1 MPAMS
6 RPPTVPSADSET
18 AAASSASS
26 SLSTLPASAH
36 PAEQAGNAT
45 TTGQARPTRLWA
57 TIGLVL
63 GVFLAAL
70 ESSVV
75 ATAMPSV
82 IRDLGGQHL
91 YALPFAV
98 FLLTS
103 TVSSPLWGRASDLLG
118 RKRLYLAGVALFLI
132 GSALSGAATSMAF
145 LVIARAI
152 QGLGAGAVMPL
163 TLTSVGEM
171 YSLQERP
178 RVQAF
183 ISGVWGVSALLGPL
197 LGGVL
202 AEHASWRWVFLVNL
216 PFGIPAMLIVW
227 KYLKETVTPQSGR
240 LQIDWLGALL
250 FTLGSGLLVWGL
262 SLSIWWQVGL
272 GLLVLGAA
280 VLVELRHPAPL
291 LPMKSLALKLPNVG
305 LWTNLLG
312 GAAYFGVIAYLPLY
326 AQNVSGNATAGGLI
340 LTPMLLG
347 WVMASIL
354 CTRLMRV
361 MGLTRQ
367 TQLGFVVLPVVFVL
381 MAVFAHAPLIVIS
394 VLGFFVGVGMGFAM
408 VSVLLAVQSAT
419 PRAELGATTSA
430 MLFARQ
436 MGGALGTAGM
446 GLLIGTSAISQGGE
460 ALIVGLQRAFILSVV
475 LVAVGLVLAL
485 SLRGGGL
492 RGGGLPAAVT
502 RPPGTDTDG

>member
-1 MPAMS
+1 MS
-6 RPPTVPSADSET
+6 LSAPSA
-18 AAASSASS
+18 
-26 SLSTLPASAH
+26 
-36 PAEQAGNAT
+36 
-45 TTGQARPTRLWA
+45 ARPTRLWA
-57 TIGLVL
+57 TTGLVL

-103 TVSSPLWGRASDLLG
+103 TVSSPLWGRASDLFG
-118 RKRLYLAGVALFLI
+118 RKRLYLAGVTIFLL
-132 GSALSGAATSMAF
+132 GSALCGAANSMAF
-145 LVIARAI
+145 LVAARAL

-171 YSLQERP
+171 YTLQERP

-227 KYLKETVTPQSGR
+227 KYLQETVQRKAGR
-240 LQIDWLGALL
+240 VVIDWLGALL

-262 SLSIWWQVGL
+262 SLSVWWQVGA
-272 GLLVLGAA
+272 GLAVLLAA
-280 VLVELRHPAPL
+280 VAVELRHPAPL
-291 LPMKSLALKLPNVG
+291 LPMKALAQRLPNVG
-305 LWTNLLG
+305 LWNNMLG

-326 AQNVSGNATAGGLI
+326 AQNVSGSATAGGLI

-347 WVMASIL
+347 WVLASII
-354 CTRLMRV
+354 CTRLMKV

-367 TQLGFVVLPVVFVL
+367 TQLGFVVLPVVFAL

-408 VSVLLAVQSAT
+408 VSLLLAVQAAS
-419 PRAELGATTSA
+419 PREELGATTSA

-446 GLLIGTSAISQGGE
+446 GLLIGSSAISAGGA
-460 ALIVGLQRAFILSVV
+460 ALIGGLQRVFVLSAV
-475 LVAVGLVLAL
+475 LVAIGLLL
-485 SLRGGGL
+485 SLGL
-492 RGGGLPAAVT
+492 KNVKVPSLTPAGRAVS
-502 RPPGTDTDG
+502 DLEA

>member
-1 MPAMS
+1 VSLSA
-6 RPPTVPSADSET
+6 PSA
-18 AAASSASS
+18 
-26 SLSTLPASAH
+26 
-36 PAEQAGNAT
+36 
-45 TTGQARPTRLWA
+45 ARPTRLWA
-57 TIGLVL
+57 TTGLVL

-103 TVSSPLWGRASDLLG
+103 TVSSPLWGRASDLFG
-118 RKRLYLAGVALFLI
+118 RKRLYLAGVTIFLL
-132 GSALSGAATSMAF
+132 GSALCGAANSMAF
-145 LVIARAI
+145 LVAARAL

-171 YSLQERP
+171 YTLQERP

-227 KYLKETVTPQSGR
+227 KYLQETVQRKAGR
-240 LQIDWLGALL
+240 VMIDWMGALL

-262 SLSIWWQVGL
+262 SLSVWWQVGAGL
-272 GLLVLGAA
+272 GVLLAA
-280 VLVELRHPAPL
+280 VAVELRHPAPL
-291 LPMKSLALKLPNVG
+291 LPMKALAQRLPNVG
-305 LWTNLLG
+305 LWNNMLG

-326 AQNVSGNATAGGLI
+326 AQNVSGSATAGGLI

-347 WVMASIL
+347 WVLASII
-354 CTRLMRV
+354 CTRLMKV

-367 TQLGFVVLPVVFVL
+367 TQLGFVVLPVVFAL

-408 VSVLLAVQSAT
+408 VSLLLAVQAAS
-419 PRAELGATTSA
+419 PREELGATTSA

-446 GLLIGTSAISQGGE
+446 GLLIGSSAISAGGA
-460 ALIVGLQRAFILSVV
+460 ALIGGLQRVFVLSAV
-475 LVAVGLVLAL
+475 LVAIGLLL
-485 SLRGGGL
+485 SLGL
-492 RGGGLPAAVT
+492 KNVKLPSLTPAGRAVS
-502 RPPGTDTDG
+502 DLEA

>member
-1 MPAMS
+1 M
-6 RPPTVPSADSET
+6 
-18 AAASSASS
+18 
-26 SLSTLPASAH
+26 SLSVPAA
-36 PAEQAGNAT
+36 
-45 TTGQARPTRLWA
+45 ARPTRLWA
-57 TIGLVL
+57 TTGLVL

-103 TVSSPLWGRASDLLG
+103 TVSSPLWGRASDLFG
-118 RKRLYLAGVALFLI
+118 RKRLYLAGVTIFLL
-132 GSALSGAATSMAF
+132 GSALCGAANSMAF
-145 LVIARAI
+145 LVAARAL

-171 YSLQERP
+171 YTLQERP

-227 KYLKETVTPQSGR
+227 KHLPETVVRKAGR
-240 LQIDWLGALL
+240 VVIDWMGALL

-262 SLSIWWQVGL
+262 SLSVWWQVGA
-272 GLLVLGAA
+272 GLAVLLAA
-280 VLVELRHPAPL
+280 VAVELRHPAPL
-291 LPMKSLALKLPNVG
+291 LPMKALAQRLPNVG
-305 LWTNLLG
+305 LWNNMLG

-326 AQNVSGNATAGGLI
+326 AQNVSAAGGQGSATAGGLI

-347 WVMASIL
+347 WVLASII
-354 CTRLMRV
+354 CTRLMKV

-367 TQLGFVVLPVVFVL
+367 TQLGFVVLPVVFAL

-408 VSVLLAVQSAT
+408 VSLLLAVQAAS
-419 PRAELGATTSA
+419 PREELGATTSA

-446 GLLIGTSAISQGGE
+446 GLLIGSSAISAGGA
-460 ALIVGLQRAFILSVV
+460 ALIGGLQRVFVLSAV
-475 LVAVGLVLAL
+475 LVAIGLLL
-485 SLRGGGL
+485 SLGL
-492 RGGGLPAAVT
+492 KNVKVPTLAPAGRAV
-502 RPPGTDTDG
+502 GDLEA

>member
-1 MPAMS
+1 MS
-6 RPPTVPSADSET
+6 LSAPSA
-18 AAASSASS
+18 
-26 SLSTLPASAH
+26 
-36 PAEQAGNAT
+36 
-45 TTGQARPTRLWA
+45 ARPTRLWA
-57 TIGLVL
+57 TTGLVL

-103 TVSSPLWGRASDLLG
+103 TVSSPLWGRASDLFG
-118 RKRLYLAGVALFLI
+118 RKRLYLAGVTIFLL
-132 GSALSGAATSMAF
+132 GSALCGAANSMAF
-145 LVIARAI
+145 LVAARAL

-171 YSLQERP
+171 YTLQERP

-227 KYLKETVTPQSGR
+227 KYLQETVQRKAGR
-240 LQIDWLGALL
+240 VMIDWMGALL

-262 SLSIWWQVGL
+262 SLSVWWQVGAGL
-272 GLLVLGAA
+272 GVLLAA
-280 VLVELRHPAPL
+280 VAVELRHPAPL
-291 LPMKSLALKLPNVG
+291 LPMKALAQRLPNVG
-305 LWTNLLG
+305 LWNNMLG

-326 AQNVSGNATAGGLI
+326 AQNVSGSATAGGLI

-347 WVMASIL
+347 WVLASII
-354 CTRLMRV
+354 CTRLMKV

-367 TQLGFVVLPVVFVL
+367 TQLGFVVLPVVFAL

-408 VSVLLAVQSAT
+408 VSLLLAVQAAS
-419 PRAELGATTSA
+419 PREELGATTSA

-446 GLLIGTSAISQGGE
+446 GLLIGSSAISAGGA
-460 ALIVGLQRAFILSVV
+460 ALIGGLQRVFVLSAV
-475 LVAVGLVLAL
+475 LVAIGLLL
-485 SLRGGGL
+485 SLGL
-492 RGGGLPAAVT
+492 KNVKLPSLTPAGRAVS
-502 RPPGTDTDG
+502 DLEA

>member
-1 MPAMS
+1 M
-6 RPPTVPSADSET
+6 
-18 AAASSASS
+18 
-26 SLSTLPASAH
+26 SLSAPAA
-36 PAEQAGNAT
+36 
-45 TTGQARPTRLWA
+45 ARPTRLWA
-57 TIGLVL
+57 TTGLVL

-103 TVSSPLWGRASDLLG
+103 TVSSPLWGRASDLFG
-118 RKRLYLAGVALFLI
+118 RKRLYLAGVTIFLL
-132 GSALSGAATSMAF
+132 GSALCGAANSMAF
-145 LVIARAI
+145 LVAARAL

-171 YSLQERP
+171 YTLQERP

-227 KYLKETVTPQSGR
+227 KHLPETVVRKAGR
-240 LQIDWLGALL
+240 VVIDWLGALL

-262 SLSIWWQVGL
+262 SLSVWWQVGAGL
-272 GLLVLGAA
+272 GVLLAA
-280 VLVELRHPAPL
+280 VAVELRHPAPL
-291 LPMKSLALKLPNVG
+291 LPMKALAQRLPNVG
-305 LWTNLLG
+305 LWNNMLG

-326 AQNVSGNATAGGLI
+326 AQNVSAAGGQGSATAGGLI

-347 WVMASIL
+347 WVLASII
-354 CTRLMRV
+354 CTRLMKV

-367 TQLGFVVLPVVFVL
+367 TQLGFVVLPVVFAL

-408 VSVLLAVQSAT
+408 VSLLLAVQAAS
-419 PRAELGATTSA
+419 PREELGATTSA

-446 GLLIGTSAISQGGE
+446 GLLIGSSAISAGGA
-460 ALIVGLQRAFILSVV
+460 ALIGGLQRVFVLSAM
-475 LVAVGLVLAL
+475 LVAIGLLL
-485 SLRGGGL
+485 SLGL
-492 RGGGLPAAVT
+492 KNVKVPTLAPAGRAVS
-502 RPPGTDTDG
+502 DLEA